1 MFKTRFTEHLGV
13 EFPIQ
18 CGTMMNISDGPF
30 VAAGAKAGILSCLA
44 SAMFP
49 TEELLIAEIKK
60 IRDLTDKPFGVNIS
74 LFPSLLPL
82 PVERTL
88 DILAEQ
94 GIRILETAGHNP
106 GPYRERIREGNFY
119 HIHKC
124 ARIRDAVKAEKVGVN
139 MVAVVG
145 TECGGHPSMEE
156 ITSLIMIPEAADRIR
171 IPLIAGGGFCDGR
184 TLVAALALGAEGV
197 LMGTRFLLSRDCS
210 IHPVLKEKLIQ
221 AQETDTLVIQKS
233 IGNAVRVLKNK
244 WAEQVLELEG
254 KGTPL
259 EELIPYISGKITA
272 TAWKSGSEEAIFAC
286 GQVVGR
292 LREAPT
298 ITDLVGTIMEEAQE
312 AAQKVW
318 QIRNT

>member
-30 VAAGAKAGILSCLA
+30 VAAGANAGILSCLA

-49 TEELLIAEIKK
+49 TEELLTAEIKK

-88 DILAEQ
+88 DILADQ
-94 GIRILETAGHNP
+94 GIRILETAGRNP
-106 GPYRERIREGNFY
+106 GPYREHIQEGNFY

-124 ARIRDAVKAEKVGVN
+124 ARIRDAVKAEKVGVD

-156 ITSLIMIPEAADRIR
+156 VTSLILIPEVADRIR
-171 IPLIAGGGFCDGR
+171 IPLIAGGGFCDGK
-184 TLVAALALGAEGV
+184 TLVAALALGADGV
-197 LMGTRFLLSRDCS
+197 LMGTRFLLSRDCP
-210 IHPVLKEKLIQ
+210 IHPALMEKLVQ
-221 AQETDTLVIQKS
+221 AQETDTVVIQKS
-233 IGNAVRVLKNK
+233 IGSAARVLRNK
-244 WAEQVLELEG
+244 RAEQVLELEG

-292 LREAPT
+292 LRETPT
-298 ITDLVGTIMEEAQE
+298 ITDLVGKIMEEAQE
-312 AAQKVW
+312 AAQKIW